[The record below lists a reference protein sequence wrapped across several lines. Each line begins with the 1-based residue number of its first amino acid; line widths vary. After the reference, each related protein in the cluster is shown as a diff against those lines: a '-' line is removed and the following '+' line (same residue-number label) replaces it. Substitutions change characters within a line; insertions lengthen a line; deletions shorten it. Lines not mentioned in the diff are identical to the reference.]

1 MPHFMIVTSPY
12 YSEVSDHLLNGAKAE
27 LDAARATYE
36 IFEATGALE
45 IPTAIK
51 FGILREQS
59 HGIAHQAFDGYIA
72 LGCIIRGETSHYDIV
87 CNISANGLSQL
98 SLEYNVPIGNG
109 ILTCDNMEQAII
121 RADPKQKNK
130 GGHAAKAALGLFK
143 LKRELHV

>member
-12 YSEVSDHLLNGAKAE
+12 YSEVSDYLLKGAKAE

-51 FGILREQS
+51 FGIMREQS
-59 HGIAHQAFDGYIA
+59 HGVSHLAFNGYIA

-87 CNISANGLSQL
+87 CNISANGLSHL

-109 ILTCDNMEQAII
+109 ILTCDNMEQAIV
-121 RADPKQKNK
+121 RADPEQKNK
-130 GGHAAKAALGLFK
+130 GGHAAKAALELFK
-143 LKRELHV
+143 LKRELNV

>member
-27 LDAARATYE
+27 LDAVRATYE
-36 IFEATGALE
+36 IFEVSGALE

-51 FGILREQS
+51 FGIMREQS
-59 HGIAHQAFDGYIA
+59 HGVANIAFNGYIA

-87 CNISANGLSQL
+87 CNVSANGLSQL
-98 SLEYNVPIGNG
+98 SLEYNTSIGNG
-109 ILTCDNMEQAII
+109 ILTCDTMEQAIV
-121 RADPKQKNK
+121 RADPAQKNK
-130 GGHAAKAALGLFK
+130 GGHAAKAVLGLFE